1 MLSSG
6 LEKLIILFFIAF
18 IPTIISVI
26 LYLSPKKASR
36 LSSEKYRSKILS
48 ALFNSSLVLTVGGW
62 LSFVLQNY
70 IYFVIALLIGGFS
83 FLGDLWSYF
92 FKIKPIIDK
101 NAKVEEF
108 ILDHYDYIIEI
119 YKSTKSFDEFSEIIK
134 KSLHIP
140 NEVIFNIYKNF
151 KDFSKEEGESQK
163 SSKEYESDVDRA
175 YKLLG
180 IKRNSTS
187 IEIRK
192 AFREKARSLHPD
204 FTQSND
210 DSGFKELNNAYQ
222 LLMKISSD

>member
-6 LEKLIILFFIAF
+6 LEKLIILFLIAF
-18 IPTIISVI
+18 IPTVISIV
-26 LYLSPKKASR
+26 LYLSPKKESR
-36 LSSEKYRSKILS
+36 LSAEKYRNKILS
-48 ALFNSSLVLTVGGW
+48 GLFNSSLILTIGGW
-62 LSFVLQNY
+62 LSFLSQNY

-83 FLGDLWSYF
+83 FLGDLWVYF
-92 FKIKPIIDK
+92 IKVKPIIDK
-101 NAKVEEF
+101 NARIEEF

-119 YKSTKSFDEFSEIIK
+119 YKSTNSFNEFSKIIK
-134 KSLHIP
+134 RNLNIP
-140 NEVIFNIYKNF
+140 NEIIFNIYQNF
-151 KDFSKEEGESQK
+151 KDYSNREGQSQK
-163 SSKEYESDVDRA
+163 SSKEVESDVDKA

-187 IEIRK
+187 TEIRK

-222 LLMKISSD
+222 LLMKISS